1 MNSDSAARPRPDPAH
16 PARSAGSPEGT
27 SNLENISCVLLA
39 DRHHGLTEG
48 VHGLL
53 ESMFDAVV
61 MVADETSLQESA
73 ARLQPSVAVVDLS
86 LARGESLDW
95 LQRLRAR
102 CSGLKVIVLSVHDEP
117 SVCRS
122 VMQAGANGFV
132 LKRALATELLSAV
145 DAVLAGHNFVSSSIA
160 KAIKSG

>member
-1 MNSDSAARPRPDPAH
+1 MNKDRATRPHPDPVR
-16 PARSAGSPEGT
+16 PASSAGSPEVNR
-27 SNLENISCVLLA
+27 NLEDIKCVLLA

-48 VHGLL
+48 IHGLL
-53 ESMFDAVV
+53 ETMFDAVV
-61 MVADETSLQESA
+61 MVADEPSLQESA

-145 DAVLAGHNFVSSSIA
+145 DAVLAGHNFVSS
-160 KAIKSG
+160 AISKGK